1 VCIEF
6 FVGADIIRPQGEQLI
21 EIPSSTR
28 QSIYKY
34 LGDKTDGFLSDA
46 KNRLIKCTEKRAL
59 SDIIF
64 METNTVNLL
73 YSCESSLYG
82 SCVLKMCIPGPEVA
96 TEINCLRFYDG
107 KGYVK
112 LWAYDLSDDLL
123 LLENIKPGNE
133 LWDVDDYKERAR
145 FFALTIKGLPI
156 DYVDNEP
163 YPTYLSWMKKIHQT
177 ITDIGGL
184 DDVLFYLNKA
194 IEIYNDLKK
203 RYNREC
209 LLHGDMHQENLLLNS
224 KGGYTIIDPK
234 GVIDDP
240 VMETARYLMN
250 ETPCDSQKIYD
261 IVTILSPVIEIP
273 EEDLLKSMYID
284 AALGNSWTMEE
295 HYVTQEAFK
304 AGKKAALKTCEFV
317 YGLLN

>member
-1 VCIEF
+1 M
-6 FVGADIIRPQGEQLI
+6 DITE
-21 EIPSSTR
+21 STR
-28 QSIYKY
+28 KAIYKN
-34 LGDKTDGFLSDA
+34 LGDKTGGFLLSA
-46 KNRLIKCTEKRAL
+46 ENRLKMYTDKWKL
-59 SDIIF
+59 SELSF

-73 YSCESSLYG
+73 YSCESELYG
-82 SCVLKMCIPGPEVA
+82 SCVLKMCIPGPEVT

-123 LLENIKPGNE
+123 LLERVIPGNE

-177 ITDIGGL
+177 ITNMGGL

-234 GVIDDP
+234 GVVDDP

-250 ETPCDSQKIYD
+250 ETPCDEQKIYD
-261 IVTILSPVIEIP
+261 IVAILSPVIEIP
-273 EEDLLKSMYID
+273 EIDLLKSMYID

-295 HYVTQEAFK
+295 HFCSQEAFE
-304 AGKKAALKTCEFV
+304 AGKKDALKTCEFV
-317 YGLLN
+317 YKLLQ